1 MSKRNRIFLGILV
14 IYALGVA
21 LLLYRGLNDLDPRYR
36 ESAEELLVDT
46 ANLLAS
52 LIETDMQDGVL
63 RPERMRPAFQDMY
76 ARRFAARI
84 YAVTKTQ
91 ADLRVYV
98 TDRNG
103 TVMFDSQ
110 GRDDGKDFRAW
121 RDVRLT
127 LQGEYGA
134 RTTLETQGDPRTA
147 IMYVAAP
154 IRWGGEIA
162 GVVSVG
168 KPMRGFGGFIA
179 SARQKLLLVGLTS
192 GVSVIL
198 LAVLVSV
205 WLVRPFSLITEYIRF
220 VRDQK
225 QVSLPRLSRRA
236 LGILGAAYAEMR
248 DALAGRNYA
257 EEYVQALTHEIKSPL
272 SAIRGAAELLQKPMP
287 EERRERFL
295 KHIRDETQRIQN
307 LVDRLLELSGIEKR
321 RGLTEI
327 QTVRLDELL
336 PEATASLAPLADA
349 RDVRIVLHGADG
361 SVLGGDRFLLHRALT
376 NLLQNAID
384 FSPPGAEIEIA
395 VTPTHRTYQISIRDH
410 GPGIP
415 DYALDRVFEKFYSL
429 RRPNSGKK
437 STGLGL
443 SFVKEIAELHR
454 GAVELRNHPDGG
466 AVATLSL
473 PKRAP
478 TPA

>member
-1 MSKRNRIFLGILV
+1 MSKRNRIFLGILL

-21 LLLYRGLNDLDPRYR
+21 LLLYRAMSDLDPRYR

-46 ANLLAS
+46 SNLLAS
-52 LIETDMQDGVL
+52 LIETDIRDGVL
-63 RPERMRPAFQDMY
+63 HPERMRPAFQDMY
-76 ARRFAARI
+76 ARRFTAQI
-84 YAVTKTQ
+84 YAVTKTK

-103 TVMFDSQ
+103 TVVFDSL
-110 GRDDGKDFRAW
+110 GRDEGKDFRKW

-127 LQGEYGA
+127 LEGGYGA
-134 RTTLETQGDPRTA
+134 RTTPETEGDPRSA
-147 IMYVAAP
+147 VMYVAAP
-154 IRWGGEIA
+154 IRSNNAIA
-162 GVVSVG
+162 GAVSVG
-168 KPMRGFGGFIA
+168 KPMQGFGGFIA

-205 WLVRPFSLITEYIRF
+205 WLVRPFSLITEYIRY

-236 LGILGAAYAEMR
+236 LGIIGAAYDEMR
-248 DALAGRNYA
+248 DALAGRTYV

-272 SAIRGAAELLQKPMP
+272 SAIRGAAELLQEPMP
-287 EERRERFL
+287 ESRREQFL
-295 KHIRDETQRIQN
+295 KNIRDETQRIQN
-307 LVDRLLELSGIEKR
+307 LVDRLLELSAIEKR
-321 RGLTEI
+321 LGLTEM
-327 QTVRLDELL
+327 QEVRLDELL
-336 PEATASLAPLADA
+336 PEAIASLGPVADA
-349 RDVRIVLHGADG
+349 RGVRIVVQGAEG
-361 SVLGGDRFLLHRALT
+361 CTLGGDRFLLHQAHT

-384 FSPPGAEIEIA
+384 FSPTGGTIEVA
-395 VTPTHRTYQISIRDH
+395 VTSTNRHHQISIRDH

-429 RRPNSGKK
+429 RGPHSGRKG
-437 STGLGL
+437 TGLGL

-454 GAVELRNHPDGG
+454 GNAELRNHPDGG
-466 AVATLSL
+466 AVATLTL
-473 PKRAP
+473 PKRAHF
-478 TPA
+478 TG

>member
-1 MSKRNRIFLGILV
+1 MSKRNRIFLGILL

-21 LLLYRGLNDLDPRYR
+21 LLLYRVMTDLDPRYR

-52 LIETDMQDGVL
+52 LIEADIRDGVL
-63 RPERMRPAFQDMY
+63 HVERMRPAFQQMY
-76 ARRFAARI
+76 ARRLRAQI

-103 TVMFDSQ
+103 TVIFDSL
-110 GRDDGKDFRAW
+110 GRDNGKDFRKW
-121 RDVRLT
+121 RDVGLT

-134 RTTLETQGDPRTA
+134 RTTLETEGDPRSA
-147 IMYVAAP
+147 VMHVGAP
-154 IRWGGEIA
+154 IRWNNEIA

-168 KPMRGFGGFIA
+168 KPMKSFGGFIA

-192 GVSVIL
+192 GVSVLL

-205 WLVRPFSLITEYIRF
+205 WLVRPFSLITEYIHY
-220 VRDQK
+220 VREQK

-236 LGILGAAYAEMR
+236 LGILGAAFDEMR

-257 EEYVQALTHEIKSPL
+257 EEYIQTLTHEIKSPL
-272 SAIRGAAELLQKPMP
+272 SAIRGAAELLQEPMP
-287 EERRERFL
+287 EARRERFL
-295 KHIRDETQRIQN
+295 KNIRDETQRIQD
-307 LVDRLLELSGIEKR
+307 LVDRLLELSAIEKR
-321 RGLTEI
+321 RGLAEI
-327 QTVRLDELL
+327 QDVRLDELL
-336 PEATASLAPLADA
+336 GEVTSSLDPLADA
-349 RDVRIVLHGADG
+349 RGVQIVAGGASG
-361 SVLGGDRFLLHRALT
+361 CVLGGDRFLLQRALS

-384 FSPPGAEIEIA
+384 FSPSGGGIEIA
-395 VTPTHRTYQISIRDH
+395 VTSSSRHHQVSIRDH

-429 RRPNSGKK
+429 GRPHSGKK
-437 STGLGL
+437 GTGLGL

-454 GAVELRNHPDGG
+454 GTVELRNHPDGG
-466 AVATLSL
+466 AVASLTLPRL
-473 PKRAP
+473 A
-478 TPA
+478 TPPR